1 MNSNTATKQVPS
13 SGHACSIRQATV
25 KDTALILQF
34 IKELAEYE
42 KLAHEVTATEADIT
56 ESMFGDV
63 PRAHALILEI
73 DGEPAGFA
81 VYFYN
86 FSTFLGRAG
95 IYLEDIYVRE
105 AYRGYGIGK
114 SVFTHLAT
122 KAVNENCGRFE
133 WSVLDW
139 NAPAIAFYDKL
150 GGVPNEGWTIYR
162 MTGDTLKALAR

>member
-1 MNSNTATKQVPS
+1 MTSNTAAPA
-13 SGHACSIRQATV
+13 SGHACSIRQSTV

-42 KLAHEVTATEADIT
+42 KLAHAVTATEADIT
-56 ESMFGDV
+56 ASMFGDA
-63 PRAHALILEI
+63 PKAHALILEV
-73 DGEPAGFA
+73 DGQTAGFA
-81 VYFYN
+81 LYFYN

-95 IYLEDIYVRE
+95 IHLEDVYVRE
-105 AYRGYGIGK
+105 AYRGLGIGK

-139 NAPAIAFYDKL
+139 NTPAINFYDKL

-162 MTGDTLKALAR
+162 MTGDTLKALANKG